1 MNSES
6 LIRSFQP
13 GGSISLQPQRP
24 GDDAFLL
31 EVYASTREDELD
43 RTGWDADT
51 RSAFVKMQFNT
62 MQRGYATMFP
72 RGQFSI
78 ILLHNRPI
86 GRLVVNRA
94 DPEIRVVDIAL
105 LPSYRGQGIGT
116 FLLQQLL
123 LEAGQAGKSVCLH
136 VLKTGRAARHYQR
149 LGFLKVGEEGLYDQM
164 QWRLPR

>member
-1 MNSES
+1 MTSS
-6 LIRSFQP
+6 SQRDD
-13 GGSISLQPQRP
+13 SIFLQPQRP
-24 GDDAFLL
+24 GDEPFLL

-43 RTGWDADT
+43 RTGWDAAT
-51 RSAFVKMQFNT
+51 RSAFVKMQFNA
-62 MQRGYATMFP
+62 MQQGYATMFP

-86 GRLVVNRA
+86 GRLVVDRA
-94 DPEIRVVDIAL
+94 DHEIRVVDIAL

-123 LEAGQAGKSVCLH
+123 LEASHAEKPVRLH
-136 VLKTGRAARHYQR
+136 VLKTSRAARHYLR
-149 LGFLKVGEEGLYDQM
+149 LGFLKVGAEGPYDQM